1 MVWDISEFEKLGDK
15 IPGDFSITKRLIYY
29 FILEKNQVYDNIVS

>member
-1 MVWDISEFEKLGDK
+1 MK
-15 IPGDFSITKRLIYY
+15 IDWENKRENHQGFSITKRLIYN